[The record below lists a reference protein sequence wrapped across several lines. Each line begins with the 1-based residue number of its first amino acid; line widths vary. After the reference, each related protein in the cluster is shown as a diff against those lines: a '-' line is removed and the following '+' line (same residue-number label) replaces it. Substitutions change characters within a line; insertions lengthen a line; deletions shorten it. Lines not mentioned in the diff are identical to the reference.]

1 MCGWTQDKTDQF
13 DWTPK
18 AGHTTSSGTGPSAD
32 HTSGTATGGLLCSS
46 FINFLEYLYS
56 NFQSTVKL
64 SFLDIYVGKYIYIE
78 TSAPR
83 RRGDKARILS
93 PQVPGGSPLCFQ
105 FFYHMYGP
113 HIGTLNVFVKSVQ
126 LNGTQ
131 TVWTKSLNQ
140 GNKWVF
146 AQVTIPQVYTNYQVR

>member
-1 MCGWTQDKTDQF
+1 M
-13 DWTPK
+13 
-18 AGHTTSSGTGPSAD
+18 
-32 HTSGTATGGLLCSS
+32 
-46 FINFLEYLYS
+46 
-56 NFQSTVKL
+56 
-64 SFLDIYVGKYIYIE
+64 IYIGKYIYIE

-113 HIGTLNVFVKSVQ
+113 HIGMLNVFVKSVQ